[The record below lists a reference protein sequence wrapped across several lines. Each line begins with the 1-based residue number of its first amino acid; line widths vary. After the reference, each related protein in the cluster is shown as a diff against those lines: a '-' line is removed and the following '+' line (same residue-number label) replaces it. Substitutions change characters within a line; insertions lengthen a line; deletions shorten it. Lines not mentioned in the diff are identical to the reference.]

1 MVLLR
6 EGVDMTLLGEGMD
19 MPLLGEGVD
28 MPLLGEGVHMALL
41 GEGVHMIPQREAVDM
56 VLVLQSE
63 REVTFKNMDKCKEGK
78 IIPLPF
84 LFTIIA
90 IINYRK

>member
-1 MVLLR
+1 MVLLG
-6 EGVDMTLLGEGMD
+6 EGMGMTLLGEGVGMTH
-19 MPLLGEGVD
+19 LGEGVD
-28 MPLLGEGVHMALL
+28 MPLL

-78 IIPLPF
+78 IPLPF
-84 LFTIIA
+84 LFTIA
-90 IINYRK
+90 IINHRK